1 MKDLIKIL
9 FYLQKYLWFD
19 NKDEYNIYK
28 KGFNVK
34 KVIGFLINIAL
45 IAGMAYM
52 SSKSIPLAMTVRKQ
66 KQQITVLEKDKHD
79 LEVDKDVCSALYDI
93 EKTKHKK

>member
-28 KGFNVK
+28 KGFNLK
-34 KVIGFLINIAL
+34 KVIGFLINITL

-66 KQQITVLEKDKHD
+66 KQQIIELEKSVHD
-79 LEVDKDVCSALYDI
+79 LEVDKDVCITLYGI
-93 EKTKHKK
+93 EKMKK